1 MNVVAL
7 VGRLTRDPEMRYTQ
21 NQLAVARFT
30 LAVDRQFKKEGQ
42 PTADFISIT
51 VFGKVAEN
59 VGKYMGKGRL
69 VSVAGRIQ
77 TRSWDGQDGKKQY
90 ATEVL
95 ADSVQFLD
103 RAGEG
108 GGGKGSSQSDDGF
121 DFGSGGGGGGFQ
133 PVEGEDDLPF

>member
-7 VGRLTRDPEMRYTQ
+7 VGRLTRDPEVKYTQ
-21 NQLAVARFT
+21 NQLAVTRFS

-69 VSVAGRIQ
+69 VSVSGRIQ
-77 TRSWDGQDGKKQY
+77 TRSWDDQSGKKQY
-90 ATEVL
+90 ATDVI
-95 ADSVQFLD
+95 ADNVQFLD
-103 RAGEG
+103 RAPEG
-108 GGGKGSSQSDDGF
+108 GAVKGPAQSDDGF
-121 DFGSGGGGGGFQ
+121 DFGSGGGGGFQ

>member
-7 VGRLTRDPEMRYTQ
+7 VGRLTKDPEVRYTQ

-51 VFGKVAEN
+51 VWGKAAEN
-59 VGKYMGKGRL
+59 VGKYISKGRL

-77 TRSWDGQDGKKQY
+77 SRSWDGPDGKKQY
-90 ATEVL
+90 ATEVV

-103 RAGEG
+103 RGNDAGG
-108 GGGKGSSQSDDGF
+108 RSNAPSDNGF
-121 DFGSGGGGGGFQ
+121 DFGAGSGGGFQ

>member
-69 VSVAGRIQ
+69 VSVTGRIQ

-108 GGGKGSSQSDDGF
+108 GGRGTSQSDDGF
-121 DFGSGGGGGGFQ
+121 DFGSGGGFQ